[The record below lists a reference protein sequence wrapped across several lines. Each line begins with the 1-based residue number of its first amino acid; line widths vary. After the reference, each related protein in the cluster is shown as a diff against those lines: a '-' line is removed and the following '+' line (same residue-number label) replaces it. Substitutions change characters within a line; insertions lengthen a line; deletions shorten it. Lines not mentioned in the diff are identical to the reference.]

1 MKSLFTIVALF
12 SITLA
17 TAQQTEPAAK
27 KACCQSKK
35 ECSTADKKDCKDHK
49 TCDTKEKV
57 CTEKKKEKYVTKE
70 IKKAA

>member
-12 SITLA
+12 SITLVN
-17 TAQQTEPAAK
+17 AQQTEPTAK
-27 KACCQSKK
+27 KACWQSKK

-49 TCDTKEKV
+49 TCDTKGKD
-57 CTEKKKEKYVTKE
+57 CTEKKKEKSATNE

>member
-35 ECSTADKKDCKDHK
+35 ECSTADKKDCKNHK
-49 TCDTKEKV
+49 ACDIKGKA
-57 CTEKKKEKYVTKE
+57 CAEKKKEKSATKE
-70 IKKAA
+70 IKKAE